1 MTEIQ
6 KATLRLSEVRSRLNA
21 IGGMADADMTEEIRT
36 ESGGLETEYQ
46 NLETRFRAL
55 TIAEGDGN
63 PADLTRNVEDGE
75 SGEVRDLRER
85 AQLRHY
91 LSAAAGGSM
100 IDGPESELNAALGIG
115 GRAIPMSALVP
126 NVRRRPAEARADA
139 RTPIP
144 STGAPTDLT
153 FVERVFSGGAGD
165 FLGVRFETVAHGE
178 KSFWQLSAGGTP
190 SIPATKAAATDSAAA
205 TFTPVSLS
213 PKLMPIAYRFALED
227 LATAGPE
234 LENALRMDAAGAIR
248 EAGDRLILSGTGA
261 NRQPSGLL
269 VGLAAATDPGATVTY
284 EDAIE
289 AVSGGVDGKFARSVR
304 EVRGIFGVESYK
316 KISGLFTSAG
326 TDAASDYL
334 NRNGG
339 GVMAS
344 ALIPAPTGAN
354 KIQTGV
360 TAATGVGGNAAFCM
374 WDSLTVRD
382 EMSHSNTGEVR
393 LTVNALVDFGIL
405 RSGGFRLFKLR
416 LGA

>member
-1 MTEIQ
+1 M
-6 KATLRLSEVRSRLNA
+6 
-21 IGGMADADMTEEIRT
+21 
-36 ESGGLETEYQ
+36 
-46 NLETRFRAL
+46 
-55 TIAEGDGN
+55 
-63 PADLTRNVEDGE
+63 EDGE
-75 SGEVRDLRER
+75 PGEVRDLRER

-126 NVRRRPAEARADA
+126 NVRRRRPAEERADA

-144 STGAPTDLT
+144 TTGAPNDLT

-178 KSFWQLSAGGTP
+178 KSFWQLSAGGEP
-190 SIPATKAAATDSAAA
+190 SIPATKALAVDSTAA
-205 TFTPVSLS
+205 TFSPVSLT

-248 EAGDRLILSGTGA
+248 EAGDRLILNGTGSD
-261 NRQPSGLL
+261 RQPSGLL
-269 VGLAAATDPGATVTY
+269 VGLAAAADPAADVTFS
-284 EDAIE
+284 DAVE

-316 KISGLFTSAG
+316 KISGLFTTAG

-344 ALIPAPTGAN
+344 ALIPDPVGATN
-354 KIQTGV
+354 IQVGL

-382 EMSHSNTGEVR
+382 EMSHSNTGEIR

-405 RSGGFRLFKLR
+405 RSGGFRLFKIRNGGVTMIERRFAELR
-416 LGA
+416 ESGGRHSRNIGNRRSPSAT